1 MKIIRS
7 SKCSI
12 KFATNK
18 KKIELSTILTE
29 YGKVVNLFIDHFW
42 NMTEKVDK
50 SKLLKPIV
58 ESCYCNA

>member
-18 KKIELSTILTE
+18 KKMELSTILTE
-29 YGKVVNLFIDHFW
+29 YGK
-42 NMTEKVDK
+42 EAK
-50 SKLLKPIV
+50 KLGEPERK
-58 ESCYCNA
+58 EG